1 MAACTPALPSPN
13 HGLLMRCYFIT
24 LLFSLFRLFSLC
36 SLCLALPTQAD
47 DASLNAQ
54 RQHYLKAK
62 EALDKNKITVFKQHY
77 SQLTGYPLV
86 QYLDYLNLKEQLNTP
101 SLAQFDTFFST
112 YQGSLLAERLQA
124 NLLSSLAVNKNWPD
138 FMRYY
143 KSDFNSAE
151 IQCHLINA
159 KMANGNPAALDETA
173 ALWDVGKEQPEACN
187 NLFKR
192 WRAAGKLTQALVWS
206 RFIKAIN
213 NKSPTLANQMQL
225 LMVEPYSEY
234 AKVFIKVDAKPELLK
249 NHTLFL
255 QQSLPMQQ
263 IIANGIGKLAKK
275 DAKEALKHWELYEA
289 QQLFGDDM
297 TRETKLVI
305 LKQLVKQGFPEAAQQ
320 FISQSYAL
328 RETSLVEELIR
339 VSLENME
346 WLKVN
351 EGILMLP
358 STAQKTERWQY
369 WRARALDELKIE
381 QADFGPTI
389 NVYSALAEKRG
400 FYGFLAAD
408 ILRKHYSL
416 EDRSK
421 PVDQVSFLRVKQL
434 DGIRRAKELWAMG
447 YEDESRAEW
456 NHTTKKMGADEL
468 YAAGFLAEQW
478 GWYATGIRT
487 MTKGN
492 LWDNLTSRFPL
503 AYATEVKRAAHN
515 NNLQPTLVFAIARQ
529 ESSFAAD
536 AKSPVGAL
544 GLMQLMPATA
554 QEVAKKQGYKH
565 KPSDLLNPSY
575 NLLLG
580 TRFLNELLDRYNG
593 NRILAAAAY
602 NAGPGRVKQ
611 WLSESQQQRPF
622 DVWIE
627 TIPFNETRQYVQNIL
642 SFSVIYGYRL
652 GQPQTL
658 VSQAEAKRRL

>member
-1 MAACTPALPSPN
+1 MRFYR
-13 HGLLMRCYFIT
+13 LLC
-24 LLFSLFRLFSLC
+24 LLLG
-36 SLCLALPTQAD
+36 SLCLCLTARAD

-62 EALDKNKITVFKQHY
+62 EALDKNQLAVFKQHY
-77 SQLTGYPLV
+77 SQLGGYPLV
-86 QYLDYLNLKEQLNTP
+86 QYLDYLRLKDQLVNP
-101 SLAQFDTFFST
+101 ALPQFDEFLST
-112 YQGSLLAERLQA
+112 YKGSLLAERLQA
-124 NLLSSLAVNKNWPD
+124 NLLSSLAVNKKWPE

-143 KSDFNSAE
+143 RSDFNSAE
-151 IQCHLINA
+151 IQCHLISA
-159 KMANGNPAALDETA
+159 KIANGNPAALDETA
-173 ALWDVGKEQPEACN
+173 TLWDVGKEQPEACN

-192 WRAAGKLTQALVWS
+192 WRAAGKLSQSLVWS
-206 RFIKAIN
+206 RFIKAMN
-213 NKSPTLANQMQL
+213 NKKPELAKQMQL
-225 LMVEPYSEY
+225 LMVEPYAEY
-234 AKVFIKVDAKPELLK
+234 AKVFLKVDGRPELLK
-249 NHTLFL
+249 NHQLFL

-263 IIANGIGKLAKK
+263 IIANGITKLASK

-297 TRETKLVI
+297 TRETKLAI

-339 VSLENME
+339 VSLENMD

-369 WRARALDELKIE
+369 WRARALDELKLE

-389 NVYSALAEKRG
+389 NVYSSLAEKRG

-416 EDRSK
+416 EDKSK
-421 PVDQVSFLRVKQL
+421 PMDQVSFMRVNQL

-456 NHTTKKMGADEL
+456 NHTTKKLSPDEL
-468 YAAGFLAEQW
+468 YAAGALAEQW
-478 GWYATGIRT
+478 GWYATSIRT

-503 AYATEVKRAAHN
+503 AYASEVKRAAQN
-515 NNLQPTLVFAIARQ
+515 RNLHPTLVFAIARQ

-554 QEVAKKQGYKH
+554 QEVAKKQGYSH
-565 KPSDLLNPSY
+565 KTADLLNPSY

-580 TRFLNELLDRYNG
+580 TTFLNELLVRFDG

-602 NAGPGRVKQ
+602 NAGPGRVRQ
-611 WLSESQQQRPF
+611 WLGESQRQRPF

-627 TIPFNETRQYVQNIL
+627 TIPFNETRQYVQNVL

-652 GQPQTL
+652 GQPQSL
-658 VSQAEAKRRL
+658 VSQAEAKQRL

>member
-1 MAACTPALPSPN
+1 MAWADEP
-13 HGLLMRCYFIT
+13 GLI
-24 LLFSLFRLFSLC
+24 
-36 SLCLALPTQAD
+36 
-47 DASLNAQ
+47 AQ

-62 EALDKNKITVFKQHY
+62 QALDKNQTQAFKYHY
-77 SQLTGYPLV
+77 SQLGGYPLV
-86 QYLDYLNLKEQLNTP
+86 QYLDYLRLKEQLDAP
-101 SLAQFDTFFST
+101 PLPQFDDFFAT
-112 YQGSLLAERLQA
+112 YRGSLLAERLQA
-124 NLLSSLAVNKNWPD
+124 NLLSSLAIDKRWPE

-143 KSDFNSAE
+143 TPQFTSAE
-151 IQCHLINA
+151 IQCHLVSA
-159 KMANGNPAALDETA
+159 KIATGNPQAIDETA
-173 ALWDVGKEQPEACN
+173 VLWDVGKEMPGACN

-206 RFIKAIN
+206 RFIKAMN
-213 NKSPTLANQMQL
+213 NKKSDLAKEMQL
-225 LMVEPYSEY
+225 LMAEPYAEY
-234 AKVFIKVDAKPELLK
+234 AKVFLKVDARPELLK
-249 NHTLFL
+249 NHQLFL

-263 IIANGIGKLAKK
+263 IIANGISKMAVQ
-275 DAKEALKHWELYEA
+275 DAKEALKNWELYEA

-297 TRETKLVI
+297 TRNTKLVI
-305 LKQLVKQGFPEAAQQ
+305 LKQLVKQGFPAAAQQ

-358 STAQKTERWQY
+358 TAAQQTERWQY
-369 WRARALDELKIE
+369 WRARALDELKLE
-381 QADFGPTI
+381 QADFGPTV

-416 EDRSK
+416 VDRSK
-421 PVDQVSFLRVKQL
+421 PIDQVSFLRVNQL

-447 YEDESRAEW
+447 YEAESRAEW
-456 NHTTKKMGADEL
+456 NHTTKKMSTDDL

-478 GWYATGIRT
+478 GWYATSIHT
-487 MTKGN
+487 MTKSN

-503 AYATEVKRAAHN
+503 AYANEVKRAARSK
-515 NNLQPTLVFAIARQ
+515 NLAPTFVFAIARQ
-529 ESSFAAD
+529 ESAFAAD

-554 QEVAKKQGYKH
+554 TEVAKKQGYAH
-565 KPSDLLNPSY
+565 KASDLLNPGY

-580 TRFLNELLDRYNG
+580 TSFLNELLDRFDG

-602 NAGPGRVKQ
+602 NAGPGRVRQ
-611 WLSESQQQRPF
+611 WLGESQSTRPF

-627 TIPFNETRQYVQNIL
+627 TIPFNETRQYVQNVL

-658 VSQAEAKRRL
+658 VSPAEAKQRL

>member
-1 MAACTPALPSPN
+1 MRFSI
-13 HGLLMRCYFIT
+13 LL
-24 LLFSLFRLFSLC
+24 SLFLSSL
-36 SLCLALPTQAD
+36 SLTLMAFAD
-47 DASLNAQ
+47 DSALNAQ

-62 EALDKNKITVFKQHY
+62 EALDKNQLAVFKQHY
-77 SQLTGYPLV
+77 SQLGGYPLV
-86 QYLDYLNLKEQLNTP
+86 QYLDYLRLKDQLVSP
-101 SLAQFDTFFST
+101 SLPQFDEFLST
-112 YQGSLLAERLQA
+112 YRGSLLAERLQA
-124 NLLSSLAVNKNWPD
+124 NLLSSLASNKNWPD

-151 IQCHLINA
+151 IQCHLISA
-159 KMANGNPAALDETA
+159 KIATGHPTALDETA

-192 WRAAGKLTQALVWS
+192 WRAAGKLTQPLVWS
-206 RFIKAIN
+206 RFIKALN
-213 NKSPTLANQMQL
+213 NKKPELANQMQL
-225 LMVEPYSEY
+225 LMNGPYIEY
-234 AKVFIKVDAKPELLK
+234 AKVFLKVDAKPELLK
-249 NHTLFL
+249 THELFL

-263 IIANGIGKLAKK
+263 IIANGITKLARK
-275 DAKEALKHWELYEA
+275 DAKDALKHWELYEA

-297 TRETKLVI
+297 TRDTKLVI

-320 FISQSYAL
+320 FINQSYAL

-339 VSLENME
+339 VSLENMD

-381 QADFGPTI
+381 QADFGPSI
-389 NVYSALAEKRG
+389 NVYSTLAEKRG

-416 EDRSK
+416 EDQSK
-421 PVDQVSFLRVKQL
+421 PVDQVSFMRVNQL

-447 YEDESRAEW
+447 YEEESRAEW

-468 YAAGFLAEQW
+468 YAAGVLAEQW

-503 AYATEVKRAAHN
+503 AYASEVKRAAQN

-544 GLMQLMPATA
+544 GLMQLMPTTA
-554 QEVAKKQGYKH
+554 QEVAKKQGYSH
-565 KPSDLLNPSY
+565 KTADLLNPSY

-580 TRFLNELLDRYNG
+580 TSFLNDLLERFSG

-602 NAGPGRVKQ
+602 NAGPGRVRQ
-611 WLSESQQQRPF
+611 WLGESQQRRPF

-627 TIPFNETRQYVQNIL
+627 TIPFNETRQYVQNVL

-658 VSQAEAKRRL
+658 VSQAEAKQRL